1 MKKKIVILLLIVIS
15 LAGLTACSK
24 KEKSD
29 ALKFK
34 EEYEKINISNNTNH
48 IKVKKLVLT
57 KK

>member
-34 EEYEKINISNNTNH
+34 
-48 IKVKKLVLT
+48 
-57 KK
+57 